1 VRTFTPAL
9 GNTPLAGMAGMAG
22 RSGAASRV
30 SPVSSVPTACPGCG
44 RATRTV
50 FGRCPHCGF
59 GKEARRVGATP
70 RTLRGGSW
78 WDDLDIGLDLAVAL
92 VVLPGLALVA
102 AVLVFVLGIE
112 LIVVAA
118 IVAMLVLLALGLA
131 ALA

>member
-1 VRTFTPAL
+1 
-9 GNTPLAGMAGMAG
+9 M
-22 RSGAASRV
+22 
-30 SPVSSVPTACPGCG
+30 SSVTTACPGCG

-59 GKEARRVGATP
+59 GKEPRRVGATP

-78 WDDLDIGLDLAVAL
+78 WDDFDIGLDLAVPAL

-118 IVAMLVLLALGLA
+118 VVAVLVLLALGLA